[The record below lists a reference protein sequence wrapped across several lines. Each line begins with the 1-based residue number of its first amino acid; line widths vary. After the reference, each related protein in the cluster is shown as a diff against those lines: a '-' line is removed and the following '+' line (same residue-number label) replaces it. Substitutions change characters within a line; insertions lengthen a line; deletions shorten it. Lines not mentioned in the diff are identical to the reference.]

1 MGVATS
7 THEYRDPET
16 LLAHADVALYRAKAE
31 ERGTFHFFT
40 DQLHRDVRQR
50 FHLLTELRR
59 AIQQRELVLHYQPQV
74 NMQTGAIVGLEA
86 LVRWLHPHAGMI
98 PPSQFIPA
106 AENSGLIIALG
117 QFVLVEACRQ
127 ARQWIDEGIT
137 VPAMAVNVSPTQFK
151 WHSRLDEEV
160 LDALR
165 KTRIS
170 ANLLELELTET
181 ALMQASRDNSSLLQ
195 AMRDRGIRIAIDD
208 FGTGYSCLDYL
219 RRFPASRIKI
229 AQTFVAEITHSAG
242 SAAITRATISLGR
255 ELGLSVIAEG
265 VETADQVALLTK
277 WGCHEA
283 QGYLYAK
290 PMPAEKIPELL
301 RLGKIHD
308 PDELPESSRCARSA

>member
-1 MGVATS
+1 
-7 THEYRDPET
+7 
-16 LLAHADVALYRAKAE
+16 
-31 ERGTFHFFT
+31 
-40 DQLHRDVRQR
+40 
-50 FHLLTELRR
+50 
-59 AIQQRELVLHYQPQV
+59 
-74 NMQTGAIVGLEA
+74 
-86 LVRWLHPHAGMI
+86 
-98 PPSQFIPA
+98 
-106 AENSGLIIALG
+106 
-117 QFVLVEACRQ
+117 
-127 ARQWIDEGIT
+127 
-137 VPAMAVNVSPTQFK
+137 MAVNVSPTQFK

-160 LDALR
+160 LDTLR

-170 ANLLELELTET
+170 ADLLELELTET

-265 VETADQVALLTK
+265 VETAEQVDLLTK

-283 QGYLYAK
+283 QGYRYAK
-290 PMPAEKIPELL
+290 PMPSEKIPELL
-301 RLGKIHD
+301 RQGKIQD
-308 PDELPESSRCARSA
+308 PDALPESSRCARSA